1 MTATLPR
8 PVDRTDAGPRPLRRR
23 RSSRLLLLAVVLAVV
38 GALLGV
44 YAYRGA
50 VSREGVVAVARPL
63 PFGAVIQL
71 TDLREVQLPPDTG
84 LATVAWRDVNSVIG
98 SFTATDLHVGQ
109 TLTPES
115 VTSQRSP
122 APGQAVVGLSVDA
135 GQVPATPL
143 APRDDVLVI
152 VGSGSPPRRASV
164 VHAGEVD
171 VSGRRSIDVLVPQAD
186 AEELALAS
194 MENRVA
200 IVLVG
205 RG

>member
-1 MTATLPR
+1 M
-8 PVDRTDAGPRPLRRR
+8 
-23 RSSRLLLLAVVLAVV
+23 VLAVV

>member
-1 MTATLPR
+1 M
-8 PVDRTDAGPRPLRRR
+8 
-23 RSSRLLLLAVVLAVV
+23 LLLALVLAVV
-38 GALLGV
+38 GALLGA

-84 LATVAWRDVNSVIG
+84 LATVAWREVDTVVG
-98 SFTATDLHVGQ
+98 TFAATDLRVGQ
-109 TLTPES
+109 TLTSDS
-115 VTSQRSP
+115 VTSQQSP

-135 GQVPATPL
+135 GQVPSTELAT
-143 APRDDVLVI
+143 RDDVLVI
-152 VGSGSPPRRASV
+152 TGGGGPPRRASV

-171 VSGRRSIDVLVPQAD
+171 VGGRRSIDVLVPQAD